1 MFRRQPSATRSD
13 PLRPSRRSSDL
24 RGEAQEEHV
33 GEAVHV
39 GAVLRAHAVGP
50 VLRQLHAVA
59 PGYVVARSAGVVGAD
74 LEPRRVDDAVEL
86 VLLAGYHDAPL
97 GDPLHTLA
105 VGVDEVRAGLVER
118 LQVLV
123 VEARSL
129 SEMAVPGLE
138 PLRRGRVLDD
148 GVDPRADL
156 LP

>member
-1 MFRRQPSATRSD
+1 MDEQ
-13 PLRPSRRSSDL
+13 
-24 RGEAQEEHV
+24 V
-33 GEAVHV
+33 GEAVNV
-39 GAVLRAHAVGP
+39 GALLRAHAVGP

-105 VGVDEVRAGLVER
+105 VGVDEVRAGLVSR

-123 VEARSL
+123 VRSEEHT
-129 SEMAVPGLE
+129 SEIPSLMRNSVGGFCLKKKTKQQQQMNSKH
-138 PLRRGRVLDD
+138 
-148 GVDPRADL
+148 
-156 LP
+156 

>member
-1 MFRRQPSATRSD
+1 MDEQ
-13 PLRPSRRSSDL
+13 
-24 RGEAQEEHV
+24 V
-33 GEAVHV
+33 GEAVNV
-39 GAVLRAHAVGP
+39 GALLRAHAVGP

-129 SEMAVPGLE
+129 AELAVPGLE

-148 GVDPRADL
+148 GVDPSADL
-156 LP
+156 LHLLEVGVPKGLEHGPGEDPVKT